1 MAKIYYGSLVNRL
14 GENNSLCDEIKVGDG
29 MTEYSYSDRRAY
41 EVVKVANQNHV
52 FVREFDH
59 IPVGKPMSNEWELVS
74 NSNNP
79 IKELKKRYGHW
90 NWVYE
95 VTTESIKNAYLIDEK
110 LYNKVMENGSATAYR
125 KANISFG
132 TAQYYYDYE
141 F

>member
-41 EVVKVANQNHV
+41 EVVKVVNQNHV

-74 NSNNP
+74 NSDNP
-79 IKELKKRYGHW
+79 VKELKKRYGYW
-90 NWVYE
+90 NWVYK

-110 LYNKVMENGSATAYR
+110 LYNKVMENGSATAYHR
-125 KANISFG
+125 ANISFG